1 MDVGTWLAIC
11 GGATVSSLAGIG
23 SAVGIWH
30 VARVATGVLSEAPE
44 KFGSLLTLSI
54 LPGTQG
60 IYGLVLAFMVLMKIG
75 MLGGAPMEVTLEQG
89 LRVLVACIPIGAV
102 ECVSAIFQG
111 RVAANGVPMVAKRSE
126 QVGQAM
132 TLAVLVEMY
141 AFFGLILGI
150 FFILFGF

>member
-1 MDVGTWLAIC
+1 MDVGTWLAMC

-23 SAVGIWH
+23 SAIGIWS

-75 MLGGAPMEVTLEQG
+75 MLGGAPMEITLEQG
-89 LRVLVACIPIGAV
+89 LRILLACIPIGAV
-102 ECVSAIFQG
+102 ECISAVFQG
-111 RVAANGVPMVAKRSE
+111 RVAADGVPLVAKRSE

-132 TLAVLVEMY
+132 TLSVLVEMY
-141 AFFGLILGI
+141 ALFGLILGI
-150 FFILFGF
+150 FFIIFGF

>member
-1 MDVGTWLAIC
+1 MDVGTWLAMC

-23 SAVGIWH
+23 SAIGIWS

-60 IYGLVLAFMVLMKIG
+60 IYGLVLAFMVLMKIR
-75 MLGGAPMEVTLEQG
+75 MHGGAPMEITIEQG
-89 LRVLVACIPIGAV
+89 LRILLACIPIGAV
-102 ECVSAIFQG
+102 ECISAVFQG
-111 RVAANGVPMVAKRSE
+111 RVAADGVPLVAKRSE

-141 AFFGLILGI
+141 ALFGLILGI
-150 FFILFGF
+150 FFIIFGF

>member
-1 MDVGTWLAIC
+1 MDIGTWLAIG

-23 SAVGIWH
+23 SAIGIWA
-30 VARVATGVLSEAPE
+30 VARVAAGVLSEAPE
-44 KFGSLLTLSI
+44 KFGSMLVLSI

-60 IYGLVLAFMVLMKIG
+60 IYGLVLAFMVLIKLG
-75 MLGGAPMEVTLEQG
+75 MLGGAPMELTLEQG
-89 LRVLVACIPIGAV
+89 LRIFMACIPIGSV
-102 ECVSAIFQG
+102 ECISAVFQG
-111 RVAANGVPMVAKRSE
+111 RVASDGIAMVAKRSE

-141 AFFGLILGI
+141 ALFGLILGI